1 VRTVTA
7 VGTAAASAIV
17 LLASWQAGQ
26 RSGGQAHGIR
36 VLSGA
41 QGGAPSAGTPA
52 PSHSTGRQARP
63 HGHATSAAGSRTVTG
78 ALVQTQYGN
87 VQVRVTLRGNRLTD
101 VRAVHLTDSSSTS
114 VQISASAAPML
125 REEALSAQ
133 SANIDLVSGA
143 TYTSEGYKASLQ
155 AALDAAHQ

>member
-1 VRTVTA
+1 
-7 VGTAAASAIV
+7 
-17 LLASWQAGQ
+17 
-26 RSGGQAHGIR
+26 
-36 VLSGA
+36 
-41 QGGAPSAGTPA
+41 
-52 PSHSTGRQARP
+52 
-63 HGHATSAAGSRTVTG
+63 
-78 ALVQTQYGN
+78 
-87 VQVRVTLRGNRLTD
+87 VTLRGNRLTD

-114 VQISASAAPML
+114 VQISAGAAPTL